1 LPGLLHNRKDKAL
14 KKEIVITGIGVTAA
28 NAIGR
33 EEFRTALEQGISGI
47 EEINSFDTSEYTVH
61 RGGEVKGLQ
70 SVEKSLE
77 LPSGLGRTSRL
88 ALVATLEAVRDAGLH
103 TSTFDRARTG
113 VILGTTSG
121 EVQAIES
128 VDEAWAL
135 GRQQELPLHL
145 YTGFASNVVTSCI
158 SSFLGLEGVT
168 MMIANACASGNF
180 AISFGR
186 DLLMQGEADVIIAGG
201 ADSFSKVALAGFS
214 SVHAIAPEVCQ
225 PFDKNRRG
233 MQVSEG
239 AGIVILEERSRAEG
253 RGAKIYAAI
262 LGCGLG
268 CDAFHLT
275 TPDPE
280 GMANAMRLALRDAEL
295 QLSDVD
301 YINAHGTGTPANDAA
316 ETDAIKRVFGAHAYS
331 TPVSSIKSMLGHAMG
346 AASAIETVACCLA
359 LESGFVPPT
368 INYQTPDPACDLD
381 YVPNRARLQ
390 KIWTIMNNSFAFGG
404 NNASLILGR
413 S

>member
-1 LPGLLHNRKDKAL
+1 L
-14 KKEIVITGIGVTAA
+14 KKEIVITGVGVTAS

-33 EEFRTALEQGISGI
+33 EAFRIALQQGLSGI
-47 EEINSFDTSEYTVH
+47 DEIRSFDTSDYSAH
-61 RGGEVKGLQ
+61 RGGEVKGLEAA
-70 SVEKSLE
+70 EKDLG
-77 LPSGLGRTSRL
+77 LPSGLGRTTRL
-88 ALVATLEAVRDAGLH
+88 AFVATLEALRDARLDA
-103 TSTFDRARTG
+103 SSLDRSRTG

-135 GRQQELPLHL
+135 GRQQELPAHL
-145 YTGFASNVVTSCI
+145 YTGFASNVISSSI

-186 DLLMQGEADVIIAGG
+186 DLIMQGEADLIIAGG

-214 SVHAIAPEVCQ
+214 SVHAIAPDVCR

-253 RGAKIYAAI
+253 RGARIYATI

-280 GMANAMRLALRDAEL
+280 GMANAIRLALRDAEL
-295 QLSDVD
+295 QLADID
-301 YINAHGTGTPANDAA
+301 YINAHGTGTAANDAA
-316 ETDAIKRVFGAHAYS
+316 ETQAIKMVFGARAYS
-331 TPVSSIKSMLGHAMG
+331 IPISSIKSMLGHAMG

-359 LESGFVPPT
+359 IESEFIPPT
-368 INYQTPDPACDLD
+368 INYQTLDPMCDLE
-381 YVPNRARLQ
+381 YVPNQARFQ
-390 KIWTIMNNSFAFGG
+390 RIKTVMNNSFAFGG